1 MKITVAI
8 SGASGSNLGVNFV
21 KSYPKILKFCDIFK
35 SAKTAL
41 KLENQIST
49 KELFK
54 DYPNV
59 TMLKDSNIG
68 ACVASGS
75 FKVDKMIILPCSQNT
90 LAKCA
95 VGISD
100 SLITRA
106 FTVMLK
112 EKRDIVIAPREMPL
126 NSISLKNMLKLS
138 KLGVII
144 APPVLGYYSSQQ
156 TLEDMEKFLIGK
168 WLDLLKIDNNLYK
181 DGNKNAKYRYK
192 FIQKAI
198 YSGTFDP
205 ITNGHLDIIKE
216 LQIFLMK

>member
-21 KSYPKILKFCDIFK
+21 KKIPRDIEVFVVFSK

-41 KLENQIST
+41 KLENQISV

-54 DYPNV
+54 DYTNV
-59 TMLKDSNIG
+59 TVFKDSNIG
-68 ACVASGS
+68 ASIASGS
-75 FKVDKMIILPCSQNT
+75 FKVDKMIILPCSMNT

-112 EKRDIVIAPREMPL
+112 EKREIILAPREMPL
-126 NSISLKNMLKLS
+126 NSIVLKNMLTLS
-138 KLGVII
+138 KLGVVI
-144 APPVLGYYSSQQ
+144 APPILGFYSAQQ
-156 TLEDMEKFLIGK
+156 TLEDMENFLIGK
-168 WLDLLKIDNNLYK
+168 WFDLLKIDNNLYK
-181 DGNKNAKYRYK
+181 RW
-192 FIQKAI
+192 
-198 YSGTFDP
+198 
-205 ITNGHLDIIKE
+205 E
-216 LQIFLMK
+216 

>member
-21 KSYPKILKFCDIFK
+21 KKLPKDIEIFVIFSK

-112 EKRDIVIAPREMPL
+112 EKRDIIIAPREMPL

-156 TLEDMEKFLIGK
+156 TLEDMENFLIGK

-181 DGNKNAKYRYK
+181 RW
-192 FIQKAI
+192 
-198 YSGTFDP
+198 
-205 ITNGHLDIIKE
+205 E
-216 LQIFLMK
+216 

>member
-21 KSYPKILKFCDIFK
+21 KKIPKDIEIFVIFSK
-35 SAKTAL
+35 SAKIAL

-54 DYPNV
+54 DYPHV

-68 ACVASGS
+68 ACIASGS

-90 LAKCA
+90 LAKCT

-144 APPVLGYYSSQQ
+144 APPILGYYSSQQ
-156 TLEDMEKFLIGK
+156 TLEDMENFLIGK

-181 DGNKNAKYRYK
+181 RW
-192 FIQKAI
+192 
-198 YSGTFDP
+198 
-205 ITNGHLDIIKE
+205 E
-216 LQIFLMK
+216 